1 MKRSIYI
8 IGYCCIALGL
18 ASCSK
23 DEQEFVKDV
32 PIKGLQYLEFTA
44 AAGVDTRMQLVE
56 GNKVEWQSGDA
67 ISVFDGTSN
76 RLFTTKDSG
85 PTAVFTGQAAKAS
98 TYYALY
104 PYQQEVTIEGNV
116 LKNVALPSIQTAK
129 AGSFDAE
136 FNLSVASSSAE
147 SMLFAFKNVGAL
159 VKFSVSNDKASEV
172 KSIKLTSHDASAVLA
187 GTADITI
194 SDQPTAVVKSG
205 QQSVITLNAP
215 NGLEA
220 GKDYYFSVLPGTLSK
235 GFTLTFVNSEGKT
248 WQKSRDASITAER
261 SGIISMKAVEIGTFT
276 KALLTNANLI
286 AAAEQ
291 STGLMFEKN
300 ADGSVSLLNTSNL
313 QIANAVTNLDLSGKN
328 DPNICD
334 EIGLFANL
342 EWLDCSRNGIT
353 DLDLSNNL
361 KLVAVF
367 CDGNEAEGIR
377 SYNKRGCW
385 RSNVDGTLETINVGK
400 NALLRYLTISNNRVS
415 SLDISNNKE
424 LEFLSCY
431 NNNLISLDVSANV
444 KLKGLSCQSNYLTSL
459 NVSNNKELTSLVCS
473 GGNDIES
480 LDLRNNTKL
489 KSIYCGG
496 NAFTSLDVSN
506 CPDLNLLF
514 CDWSLLTEIDLS
526 YNKELQTFDCYNSG
540 IRTLDLSNN
549 TKLLVL
555 FCGSCQLSD
564 LNVSNNL
571 KLRELEC
578 YGNKLTTLDLSNNT
592 NLNYLFCFENQLTT
606 LDITNT
612 NLNLGC
618 GVGSQKDDKG
628 NNLMLTLYV
637 NSEQSNQELTHDG
650 WPWNTPYVDDV
661 NANVNVLLKS
671 EATHEDYTESNYG
684 G

>member
-76 RLFTTKDSG
+76 RFFTTKDSG

-147 SMLFAFKNVGAL
+147 SMQFAFKNVGAL

-424 LEFLSCY
+424 LISLNCY
-431 NNNLISLDVSANV
+431 NNDLNSLDVSSNV
-444 KLKGLSCQSNYLTSL
+444 KLKTLRCHGNYLTSL
-459 NVSNNKELTSLVCS
+459 NVSNNKELTLLTCS

-618 GVGSQKDDKG
+618 GVGSQKDEKG